1 MAKLLHQR
9 LLYIHYH
16 FQNNK
21 QRLFL
26 PNQTVCFELIDKLT
40 GEITTIVVF
49 VAVLPYLQYIYAE
62 GMVSICETQWIE
74 VNNHALAYLGGVPT
88 IVVCDNC
95 KQAVTVNK
103 DWIDPY
109 SGHVENINERVNLF
123 RRIGIVCTI

>member
-74 VNNHALAYLGGVPT
+74 VNNHALAYLGGVPA

-95 KQAVTVNK
+95 K
-103 DWIDPY
+103 
-109 SGHVENINERVNLF
+109 
-123 RRIGIVCTI
+123 